1 MTDPYLTQSS
11 PYQNTAFASNKVV
24 ALHRW
29 VNWIAGFSAGF
40 VQQALE
46 LHLPIPKPE
55 QVVLDPFGGVGTT
68 PITAFLR
75 GHSVLSYEI
84 NPFPALVQRAKLD
97 AISHRKK
104 DALKRHMEAFGLHMM
119 AGEPPQSRPPEG
131 FSSRIPFYSERI
143 LIQVLR
149 AWDYINKLDDPDIQS
164 LFKVA
169 FGATMVSFSN
179 YSYEPSLG
187 SRPAAGKPLIEDA
200 DVAGVLLAK
209 LGEMYEDLCEIDFIP
224 LPGQSYE
231 VRQGS
236 FMRSEL
242 PPESVDLVITS
253 PPYLNNYHYLRNT
266 RPQLYWLGFA
276 KNPKDLRY
284 LEEDNYG
291 KFWQTVR
298 EPKYQAKLIFE
309 SPWLEELLAELA
321 AVQTEKG
328 IYGGAGWANYACEYF
343 NDTYRFL
350 TKMRNALK
358 PGARALIVVGNSV
371 IKGINIEVDRVFTHV
386 AKLLGFTS
394 GEIHLVRDARIGSS
408 IVGTGLRSDGEKKQK
423 LYEVV
428 VELTR

>member
-1 MTDPYLTQSS
+1 MTQTLPSS
-11 PYQNTAFASNKVV
+11 YRNTAFTENKAL

-29 VNWIAGFSAGF
+29 VNWIAGFSSGF

-46 LHLPIPKPE
+46 LHLPIPNPDH
-55 QVVLDPFGGVGTT
+55 VVLDPFSGVGTT
-68 PITAFLR
+68 SVTAYLR

-84 NPFPALVQRAKLD
+84 NPFPALVQRAKLN
-97 AISHRKK
+97 AFSHRKK
-104 DALKRHMEAFGLHMM
+104 DALKRHMEAFALHMM
-119 AGEPPQSRPPEG
+119 SNESPWSQPPEG
-131 FSSRIPFYSERI
+131 FNSRIPFYSERV
-143 LIQVLR
+143 LVQVLR
-149 AWDYINKLDDPDIQS
+149 ARDYIYSLDDPDIQD

-187 SRPAAGKPLIEDA
+187 SRPAAGKPLMEDA
-200 DVAGVLLAK
+200 NVNGVLLGK
-209 LGEMYEDLCEIDFIP
+209 LSEMYEDLAVIEFVPRSGQHYEI
-224 LPGQSYE
+224 
-231 VRQGS
+231 RQES
-236 FMRSEL
+236 FMRSKL
-242 PPESVDLVITS
+242 APQSIDLVITS

-266 RPQLYWLGFA
+266 RPQLYWLDFA
-276 KNPKDLRY
+276 KNPSDLRY

-298 EPKYQAKLIFE
+298 EPSYRADLIFD
-309 SPWLEELLAELA
+309 SPWLRNLLAKLA
-321 AVQTEKG
+321 LIQIDKG

-350 TKMRNALK
+350 TKMKHALR
-358 PGARALIVVGNSV
+358 PGAKALIVVGNSV
-371 IKGINIEVDRVFTHV
+371 IKGVNIEVDRVFIHV
-386 AKLLGFTS
+386 AELLGFVG

-408 IVGTGLRSDGEKKQK
+408 IVGTGLRTNGEKKQK